1 MMWTWSHGRLWHGR
15 DNNANS
21 HVLSTWPTYSAT
33 MLLNPSQLSYNVE
46 LFVPILQMSKLILR
60 KVWTQSKQPSIMDWQ
75 NTLRAI
81 CANTVPYRKLLKN
94 EKMLYVLRHATVS
107 KDNPSFRGGKKAK
120 CRVMCVQCV
129 KGRDYICC
137 SNISKLAHS
146 GKCTKRP

>member
-1 MMWTWSHGRLWHGR
+1 MEQTGYQKSL
-15 DNNANS
+15 DTPKTTINNGLAKYIA
-21 HVLSTWPTYSAT
+21 V
-33 MLLNPSQLSYNVE
+33 
-46 LFVPILQMSKLILR
+46 
-60 KVWTQSKQPSIMDWQ
+60 
-75 NTLRAI
+75 I

-107 KDNPSFRGGKKAK
+107 KDNPSFRGKKAK

-146 GKCTKRP
+146 ENVPKDPNNIVCHQEEKVVV